1 MKIINSTV
9 VHQMH
14 YGCDRTVCSRTH
26 CVCVCVRVCVCACVC
41 GVCVS
46 SIRCTILHTTVSGF
60 AGRYG
65 CCCYLLHWGGIDVH
79 VDSMVHIKMSLCCC
93 RLGATCNHNAAL
105 LFKIDYACQHGL
117 TQGSNRPCTSME
129 NKWMSPALVN
139 LEPVKASDMT
149 VENPRWRFNTTRIA
163 VMEQSAVAFSVFHWM

>member
-1 MKIINSTV
+1 MTCSYSFSLCVFYENNKQYCCTSDALRVRQNSLF
-9 VHQMH
+9 
-14 YGCDRTVCSRTH
+14 TH
-26 CVCVCVRVCVCACVC
+26 TLCVCVCACVRVCVCACVC

-93 RLGATCNHNAAL
+93 RLGATCNHIAAL

-149 VENPRWRFNTTRIA
+149 VENPR
-163 VMEQSAVAFSVFHWM
+163 